1 MRHRLTIMAA
11 SAIFASLLAF
21 QCTPAQ
27 GQCLDELAERYKK
40 ETRTAE
46 INMLEAQQ
54 TLKDKDPSEWM
65 PFEIQSFEY
74 YSLWVVYAATL
85 SYVVSNE
92 FKSFPTELRDLE
104 SQGYIINWPE
114 NPYNDWQPVEILD
127 YTDEFSPG
135 DIAIQRAPA
144 GYRDG
149 KRPNAFEM
157 VIYGP
162 DVDFASYGST
172 KRFDIQDDWPPIPEG
187 ALYLLGSG

>member
-1 MRHRLTIMAA
+1 MQYRLIKIAI
-11 SAIFASLLAF
+11 SAIFATLLVFTAM
-21 QCTPAQ
+21 PAQ
-27 GQCLDELAERYKK
+27 GGCLDELAERYQK
-40 ETRTAE
+40 ETRMAE
-46 INMLEAQQ
+46 DAMQEAMQV
-54 TLKDKDPSEWM
+54 LLDKNPTDWTPE
-65 PFEIQSFEY
+65 EILTYEQ
-74 YSLWVVYAATL
+74 YSLWVVYTATM

-92 FKSFPTELRDLE
+92 FRDFPVELADLE

-135 DIAIQRAPA
+135 DIALQRAPM

-149 KRPNAFEM
+149 KSPNAFEM

-172 KRFDIQDDWPPIPEG
+172 ERHDIQDDWLPIPEG
-187 ALYLLGSG
+187 ALYLLGTG